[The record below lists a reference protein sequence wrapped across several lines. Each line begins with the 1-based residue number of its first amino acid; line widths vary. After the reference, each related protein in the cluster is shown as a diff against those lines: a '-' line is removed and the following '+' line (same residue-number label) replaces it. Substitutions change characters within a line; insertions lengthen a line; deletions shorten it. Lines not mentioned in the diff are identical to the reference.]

1 MCTVTWMHQ
10 ENGYQ
15 LFCNRDEKKTRP
27 VALPPRVQSCA
38 AVRFLAPVDPQSGGS
53 WIAVNEFGVSICLLN
68 GDPVHHCLGK
78 YPEQVKSRGLIPPQL
93 ITAVSASECI
103 LHLQE
108 LALAWF
114 APFTVLVLQPDTPA
128 IIAVWDGRR
137 VAINQSADS
146 MLPLT
151 SSAFE
156 PQRISKSRERRFVR
170 RLREAGHL
178 SAEVLRDFHSSRGE
192 RHYAFSSCMHRE
204 DAETVSFSR
213 VIVNRDRIQFV
224 YSPGPPCQSAAA
236 QETVLG
242 RAA

>member
-38 AVRFLAPVDPQSGGS
+38 GVRFLAPVDPQSGGS

-68 GDPVHHCLGK
+68 GDPPHNRLLK
-78 YPEQVKSRGLIPPQL
+78 SPEPVKSRGLIPPQL

-103 LHLQE
+103 LQLQK

-114 APFTVLVLQPDTPA
+114 APFTVLVLQSDTPA
-128 IIAVWDGRR
+128 TIAVWDGRR
-137 VAINQSADS
+137 VEINHSTDP

-156 PQRISKSRERRFVR
+156 PQRISKGRERRFVR

-178 SAEVLRDFHSSRGE
+178 SAEVLRNFHSSRGE
-192 RHYAFSSCMHRE
+192 RHNASSSCMHRE

-213 VIVNRDRIQFV
+213 VIVNRNRIQFV

-236 QETVLG
+236 QKTVLG